1 MAHTSREDLLEKLRV
16 AGEQTEGELAI
27 QESTEEIMVI
37 QRKGINLFVP
47 AGEPTDYSPLITPEV
62 ADQLGIIGRDIVS
75 GDRYRHAKSGGEY
88 EIVGVGL
95 NVVSGEATVAYRE
108 LSHTPAIT
116 WLRSHSGEDGWTV
129 PTEIS
134 GMPSPRFIKV

>member
-1 MAHTSREDLLEKLRV
+1 MAHTTREDLLEKLRV

-47 AGEPTDYSPLITPEV
+47 VGEPTDYSPLITPEMTS
-62 ADQLGIIGRDIVS
+62 QMEIIGGELVT

-95 NVVSGEATVAYRE
+95 NAVSGEATVAYRE

-129 PTEIS
+129 STEIS